1 MEEISYAGSSSR
13 GQRKLPKRMLVFGGL
28 FLVVL
33 LLLGSAVY
41 FITREKAP
49 EEDEFAASI
58 TLPEEDEV
66 TETPTPTGE
75 AVTPEDEEEEATP
88 TRTPSKSPTGT
99 SSTAKSSVRIT
110 VQNGSGETG
119 VAGAAA
125 DVLREAGFTIASTGN
140 ADNSDYTDVTIQIKN
155 SKKASLAD
163 IEEALSADYTVG
175 DTSTDLPESTSYD
188 ALVIIGK

>member
-33 LLLGSAVY
+33 LLLGSAAY

-49 EEDEFAASI
+49 EEDGVTASI

-66 TETPTPTGE
+66 TETPTPTQE
-75 AVTPEDEEEEATP
+75 ADVTPEDETTP
-88 TRTPSKSPTGT
+88 TRAPSKAPTGT
-99 SSTAKSSVRIT
+99 GSTATSSVRIT
-110 VQNGSGETG
+110 VKNGSGEAG
-119 VAGAAA
+119 VAGVAAE
-125 DVLREAGFTIASTGN
+125 VLKEAGFTIASTGN
-140 ADNSDYTDVTIQIKN
+140 ADNSNYTDVTIQIKN

-163 IEEALSADYTVG
+163 IEDALSADYTVG